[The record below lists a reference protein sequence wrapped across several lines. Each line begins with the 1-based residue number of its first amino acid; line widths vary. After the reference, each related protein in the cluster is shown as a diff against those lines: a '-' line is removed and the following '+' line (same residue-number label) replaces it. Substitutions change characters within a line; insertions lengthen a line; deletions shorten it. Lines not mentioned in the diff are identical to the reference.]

1 MAKKSATVAAP
12 TSVAAGAGTST
23 ADLVSAFVQVAS
35 IGVGTYQVQ
44 QSFNGGTTW
53 VNKSAALTADGAV
66 AIDDAANAVRLNCT
80 AYTSGTPAAV
90 VSGLKTSQYEG

>member
-1 MAKKSATVAAP
+1 MAKLSASVAAP

-23 ADLVSAFVQVAS
+23 GNMTGAFVQVAD

-44 QSFNGGTTW
+44 ESFNGGTTW
-53 VNKSAALTADGAV
+53 INKGAALTADGAV

-80 AYTSGTPAAV
+80 AYTSGTPTAV
-90 VSGLKTSQYEG
+90 VAGLSTSQYSS